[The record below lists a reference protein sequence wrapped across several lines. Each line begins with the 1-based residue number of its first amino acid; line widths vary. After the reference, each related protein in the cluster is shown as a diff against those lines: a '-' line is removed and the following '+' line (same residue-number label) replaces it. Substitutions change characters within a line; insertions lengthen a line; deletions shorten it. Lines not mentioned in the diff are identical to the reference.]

1 MVTRFRYYLYYCLEI
16 RKMFIVTACQLLSH
30 YALIY
35 IMDYSSILLL
45 SMWIVILTAM
55 KVLSFYSRSNGL
67 LNFHLNGLQVVTLMS
82 VLVLS
87 FALSI
92 RSNVFRRQQLEKFVR
107 TISKFNSVIS
117 KNTRKAVEDTKGV
130 NRNHK
135 SKKSRRHYNGQK
147 EKEQTKW
154 STKHYTENW
163 RLSNTNTT

>member
-1 MVTRFRYYLYYCLEI
+1 MVTRFRYYLYYCLEN

-30 YALIY
+30 YIY

-135 SKKSRRHYNGQK
+135 SKKRRRHYNGQK